1 MAHVGAGEEF
11 ALTWFLVIGGIGVVL
26 LLVSLVGGDLLDGVD
41 LGGDLFS
48 GAALAGFLGAFGFAG
63 ALASGAAGTGVG
75 IVAGLVSGVVV
86 GGLVGYATARLRRG
100 GDEATVRS
108 ADLAGHDGTVISAIP
123 EGGLGEVSVVIAG
136 HITKLNARAST
147 ALPSGTPVTVSAVLS
162 ATSVMV
168 QPRA

>member
-1 MAHVGAGEEF
+1 M
-11 ALTWFLVIGGIGVVL
+11 TWFLVIGGIGVVL
-26 LLVSLVGGDLLDGVD
+26 LLVSLVGGDLLDGID

-63 ALASGAAGTGVG
+63 ALAAGATDDTGVG
-75 IVAGLVSGVVV
+75 IVVGLVAGVVV

-100 GDEATVRS
+100 GDESTVRS
-108 ADLAGHDGTVISAIP
+108 ADLAGQHGTVISAIP
-123 EGGLGEVSVVIAG
+123 EGGLGEVSVVVAG
-136 HITKLNARAST
+136 HITKLNARAAT

>member
-1 MAHVGAGEEF
+1 M
-11 ALTWFLVIGGIGVVL
+11 TWFLVIGGIGVVL
-26 LLVSLVGGDLLDGVD
+26 LLVSLVGGDVLDGVD

-63 ALASGAAGTGVG
+63 ALAAGATDDTGIG
-75 IVAGLVSGVVV
+75 IVVGLVSGVVV

-108 ADLAGHDGTVISAIP
+108 SDLPGQHGTVISAIP
-123 EGGLGEVSVVIAG
+123 EGGLGEVSIVVAG
-136 HITKLNARAST
+136 HITKLNARAAT
-147 ALPSGTPVTVSAVLS
+147 ALPSGSPVTVSAVLS